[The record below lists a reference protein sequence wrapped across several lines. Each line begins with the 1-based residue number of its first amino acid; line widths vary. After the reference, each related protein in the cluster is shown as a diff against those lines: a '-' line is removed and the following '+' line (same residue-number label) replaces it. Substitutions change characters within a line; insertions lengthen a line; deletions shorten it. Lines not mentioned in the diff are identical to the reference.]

1 MKRQFINKLVMI
13 EAVQTYLS
21 QNGSSYTDIPEI
33 TQKLSELNAVRSE
46 IYDAENLQTQITS
59 AAASA
64 KAEARAKAE
73 SAVYELA
80 GVLNAFGK
88 NEEDVELAAKTYVT
102 SSYIKRMR
110 DINLVVF
117 LTTVKELASAHIA
130 GLPSYGVTQEALNAY
145 AETFTGFVNAL
156 GKKESLFAERS
167 SAIGKIS
174 KLFKDADEAMIAI
187 DALVRRY
194 KVNDTTF
201 YRGYKSARSIKNLG
215 ERKTKLP
222 DVTENQLQK

>member
-1 MKRQFINKLVMI
+1 MI

-33 TQKLSELNAVRSE
+33 TQKLSELNAIRTE
-46 IYDAENLQTQITS
+46 IYDAENLQTQIAS
-59 AAASA
+59 AAATA

-102 SSYIKRMR
+102 SSDIKRMR

-117 LTTVKELASAHIA
+117 LTTVKELASVRIA
-130 GLPSYGVTQEALNAY
+130 NLSTYGVTQDALNSY
-145 AETFTGFVNAL
+145 AETFTGFVNAI

-167 SAIGKIS
+167 STIGKIS

-201 YRGYKSARSIKNLG
+201 YKGYKSARSIKNLG

-222 DVTENQLQK
+222 EVTENQQQK